1 MRSRLIAVGLVL
13 VACSHPHAKQ
23 NLQPQPPEA
32 TQASAPAEGAE
43 AEATPPT
50 PPVATPSTGGDAA
63 AAASQAAAVTQP
75 SAAIDFARD
84 VRPIME
90 ARCQPCHF
98 TGGKMYERLPFDKP
112 ETIRDLG
119 ERLFTRIKAENE
131 QAVIRQFLAQAP

>member
-1 MRSRLIAVGLVL
+1 MRWRLIAVGLVL

-23 NLQPQPPEA
+23 NLQPQPPD
-32 TQASAPAEGAE
+32 TVQASAPAGAAV
-43 AEATPPT
+43 AEATPP
-50 PPVATPSTGGDAA
+50 PPVALPSAGGDAP
-63 AAASQAAAVTQP
+63 AAASQVAAVTHSAAAV
-75 SAAIDFARD
+75 DFARD

-90 ARCQPCHF
+90 SRCQPCHF

-112 ETIRDLG
+112 ETIRELG